1 MQPKICTFAGHADI
15 YFENKSMVKSILKGE
30 IINLIE
36 NENVDTFYCGWKC
49 DFDRLC
55 AECVNE
61 LKNQYPFIES
71 YMIFSYIP
79 WKKSESGI
87 DPYEDFNG
95 TIYPEG
101 LEFVPQK
108 FAIAKRNEWLI
119 DNASFLIAYIDH
131 EWGGAYRTFRYAKR
145 KKHIKV
151 INIAN

>member
-15 YFENKSMVKSILKGE
+15 FGENQLKKKLESE

-36 NENVDTFYCGWKC
+36 NENVDTFYCGGKG
-49 DFDRLC
+49 DFDRFC

-61 LKNQYPFIES
+61 LKNHYPFIES

-79 WKKSESGI
+79 GKKSKSGI

-95 TIYPEG
+95 TIYPDG

-108 FAIAKRNEWLI
+108 LAIIKRNEWMV
-119 DNASFLIAYIDH
+119 DNSSFLIAYIDH
-131 EWGGAYRTFRYAKR
+131 EWGGAYKTFKYAKR

>member
-1 MQPKICTFAGHADI
+1 MVDSIKTKL
-15 YFENKSMVKSILKGE
+15 KSE
-30 IINLIE
+30 IIRLIE
-36 NENVDTFYCGWKC
+36 NENVDTFYCGGKG

-61 LKNQYPFIES
+61 LKNYYPFMES
-71 YMIFSYIP
+71 YMVFSYIP
-79 WKKSESGI
+79 GKKNEFGK
-87 DPYEDFNG
+87 DPYEDFNW

-108 FAIAKRNEWLI
+108 LAIVKRNEWMI
-119 DNASFLIAYIDH
+119 DKSSFLIAYIDH
-131 EWGGAYRTFRYAKR
+131 KWGGAYRTFEYAKR